1 MTDNVPVPHAPVH
14 PVTRSFHGREFVD
27 DFEWMRDK
35 TSQETIDYLEAQNAY
50 TKQHTAHLDEMSE
63 NIFQEITS
71 RVKETDMSVP
81 TRAGDYWYYGR
92 TAEGKDYG
100 YSCRIPVEKGS
111 DPWNPPT
118 IPGPE
123 EGRPDGEQIILDAN
137 ELAADHEFFSIGAA
151 SVTTLS
157 LIHI

>member
-63 NIFQEITS
+63 NIFQEIKS
-71 RVKETDMSVP
+71 
-81 TRAGDYWYYGR
+81 
-92 TAEGKDYG
+92 
-100 YSCRIPVEKGS
+100 
-111 DPWNPPT
+111 
-118 IPGPE
+118 
-123 EGRPDGEQIILDAN
+123 
-137 ELAADHEFFSIGAA
+137 
-151 SVTTLS
+151 LS